1 MFAALEPPLFLVLFA
16 LAAFRFCS
24 AHCPWHETFLTP
36 PHLPGG
42 GVFHGAPASNQR
54 LSAGDVA
61 ECRGFAVF
69 DRCQQAQGK
78 HGKECR
84 GKQPENV
91 SGQIGHSTILSVIHP
106 KTGQP
111 AAMNTANIGRSG
123 TDMPAPALMLSGTLA
138 GRRPGRRRRRSR
150 AGCWWRVPGRDPVS
164 KCDPIDFGW

>member
-1 MFAALEPPLFLVLFA
+1 MIQQLRMPEPAPIPRSRKPPQDRPKVRPPGQDPGHPL
-16 LAAFRFCS
+16 S
-24 AHCPWHETFLTP
+24 D
-36 PHLPGG
+36 
-42 GVFHGAPASNQR
+42 QR

-61 ECRGFAVF
+61 ECRGFAMF

-91 SGQIGHSTILSVIHP
+91 SGQIGHSTILSFIHP

-123 TDMPAPALMLSGTLA
+123 TDMPATALMLSATSP
-138 GRRPGRRRRRSR
+138 GRRPGRRRRQSR
-150 AGCWWRVPGRDPVS
+150 AGCRRRAPGHDPVS
-164 KCDPIDFGW
+164 KRNPLDLG